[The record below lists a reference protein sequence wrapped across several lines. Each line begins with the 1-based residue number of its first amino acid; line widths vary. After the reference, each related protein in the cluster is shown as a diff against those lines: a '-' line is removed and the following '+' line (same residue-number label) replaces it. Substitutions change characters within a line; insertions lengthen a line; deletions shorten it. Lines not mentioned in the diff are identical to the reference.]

1 MCVQV
6 FSEAFIEHPCFVGD
20 LCKQSAQ
27 EASSEEELTPSERQA
42 RMLESGCNCLEL
54 ILLRHRLLL
63 AAQKTEFLSK
73 VYKSQ
78 LVCFKE
84 DTYHAHLR
92 LVPFDHSAKL
102 AIPKDVAKVMEL
114 ALSDKQD
121 EASLDRFTPSES
133 CLTIEEVSLNMMTNT
148 SFQTSGDVMK
158 VRMLCAGCK
167 HACFPTVLYM

>member
-20 LCKQSAQ
+20 LCKRSAQ
-27 EASSEEELTPSERQA
+27 EASFEEELTPSERQA

-121 EASLDRFTPSES
+121 EASLDRFTPGES